1 MVFVRKNGSRRGQIV
16 DHIRG
21 TEIIVGIVFRDI
33 NVYKVLKEN
42 MSQIEMNYSVKT
54 HTHTHTYFLYI
65 ELVLIQWI
73 KKS

>member
-33 NVYKVLKEN
+33 NVYKVLKEI
-42 MSQIEMNYSVKT
+42 MSQIEMNSSGKT
-54 HTHTHTYFLYI
+54 HTHIFFV

>member
-42 MSQIEMNYSVKT
+42 MSQIEMNYSEKNT
-54 HTHTHTYFLYI
+54 HTHIFFV

>member
-1 MVFVRKNGSRRGQIV
+1 MRKNGSRRGQIV

-42 MSQIEMNYSVKT
+42 MSQIEMNYSGKKK
-54 HTHTHTYFLYI
+54 HTHTHIFFV

>member
-42 MSQIEMNYSVKT
+42 MSQIEMNYPEKKK
-54 HTHTHTYFLYI
+54 HTHIFFV

>member
-1 MVFVRKNGSRRGQIV
+1 MRKNGSRRGQIV

-42 MSQIEMNYSVKT
+42 MSQIEMNYSGKT
-54 HTHTHTYFLYI
+54 HTHTHTHIFFV